1 MSSEDQSESTRPSP
15 IPQQRPRF
23 IRAITSPLPA
33 LGVFAAQQTGDAW
46 SSSTNGPPHPHDP
59 DVSCLTEGNF
69 HGNEYSGNPADQEL
83 TDSRQVPS
91 RPTRPRPQVL
101 QPQHDIHQ
109 QLGNL
114 QDPSSLRSFSS
125 SILST
130 LLPSVPGSV
139 LGVPAPPASPMQP
152 RRSITETLINERRW
166 SRGQTLNW
174 MPGFTRGHFS
184 DGLES
189 HPSPITANEA
199 SSGLKPM
206 QRLCLESTEN
216 DSNRMDSY
224 ASLGLDTVSVAG
236 DLCRSRSGQES
247 SLDQLKVSEARTR
260 RVSESGQGA
269 SSSQSSS
276 AGFADRLSG
285 FAQSM
290 RGRPPFIGGNPTP
303 PTPFDSS
310 DASPAKPKPTLL
322 KQKVQSVYTP
332 KIQSHSNE
340 FKSWEEFLKAYGQ
353 GHFSNEQPRPQ
364 PCSRLGSD
372 FPPFPAYVEDTG
384 ITNPP
389 PFLAAP
395 IPPTE
400 EKRLKALYSL
410 QILGTG
416 TDVNFQRV
424 ARLVATILG
433 VERCMICLVDR
444 DQISV
449 KATHRTGNMGCPR
462 ELSLSGHAVLR
473 HPSDPLVVLDASQD
487 WRFKSLP
494 TVTGDPKVRFYAGAA
509 LATSDG
515 LNIGT
520 LCVID
525 SRPRTEFPETEKM
538 LLVDFASVVMRE
550 MELWNDQVQLCTRT
564 RMMRDITSWV
574 RGCLDMPGNQS
585 TFPAPAGSGSSS
597 STETTHSGLFQ
608 PRASPVTDGVTTT
621 TISDTPAVVA
631 GPMSAG
637 PGSATYIAPPS
648 DQVLPTPTGSPT
660 LFSNALGSRSSQ
672 DPVPKPSGGRL
683 QDVAFP
689 SACNMIQATMNVD
702 AVYLVQASAN
712 KSFMPLNGSNVVW
725 NYLGAGSR
733 ATGSVGTAGGAEP
746 RQNTSRPALTCLA
759 SSKTSVLDESV
770 HMARRQG
777 DTWIC
782 NNEGCR
788 PHRLGDVL
796 HTTVEPDW
804 DRDLPIVLE
813 MLSYVRQE
821 KPVPVRT
828 LEQCPLF
835 SCSTSSEVNDFFR
848 PSKTESASAAPKVS
862 NRSTLLCHT
871 FQGTLPELSAGSNS
885 PYKSCVVIPI
895 RGASSANRATNKVEE
910 PWAYFVVLSSS
921 HTKQFSVHER
931 IYLKNFG
938 SCLVTEVLKRR
949 VEAADKAKG
958 VFIKSISHELR
969 TPLHI
974 ILGILELLYTN
985 ADETLNEHQL
995 SLIASAEASGKI
1007 LIDTINNI
1015 IDLADLDPDN
1025 SADLDCSER
1034 SQSSIPSLY
1043 TQVAEIDIRELC
1055 EQVAGTMAK
1064 SCIDK
1069 NLVVV
1074 PSWTKPSLAT
1084 LLSSASTSAPN
1095 PNYGVSMRS
1104 TTPIQGHSGNR
1115 ASMEGSANGDA
1126 SSIDS
1131 YETYSSAGLRQEQ
1144 KIGLELM
1151 VAMDEPEKGPDQEAH
1166 WNFMLNVP
1174 VVKRILTQLLENA
1187 LKFTTTGFVE
1197 ISAVSPPLATFPLKP
1212 PLADSRPV
1220 LFTVRDTGKGISP
1233 EYVDRQL
1240 FQRFSQEDPLQA
1252 GTGLGLALV
1261 KLLVESL
1268 GGWLE
1273 IWSEGIEGKGCVARV
1288 LIWAKPSP
1296 NVTKSLRDEEGVW
1309 QERSCRF
1316 YTGDATVST
1325 DRLWKIMGERIMGQD
1340 LNMNVERGNEQDIS
1354 PEDMLKDLNDQ
1365 SRCELLIFND
1375 DLPRLKAYLSH
1386 WADQHAVS
1394 QIQGVG
1400 SSLEPVP
1407 LLMLTSISSEK
1418 KARNLVEAYK
1428 RSWYGSGRLD
1438 CPTRVVLMPKPTGP
1452 LKLLGCLRNCF
1463 ATDDYMYC
1471 SPEPMDDL
1479 ETTYPSPTPL
1489 LRSTTVPHI
1498 TTMTL
1503 GIHDTRTLSV
1513 GTMIKP
1519 VFKFPTSPK
1528 GITTL
1533 GGALVPLHSPGGLV
1547 LAPSEDGQDASAAV
1561 TTRDKVGTKPKPQRS
1576 IRNFVSQRQGPSKA
1590 NVKKQGSK
1598 EETSTGNPTN
1608 VLRQSLAP
1616 EGTDQLG
1623 VLKPVPRVLI
1633 VEDNM
1638 TNRMILRTFL
1648 KKRGVSVVEAENGK
1662 LGVERFQEEVWRR
1675 QGRSGFEFVLMDLQ
1689 MPVMDGNLATKRIR
1703 EFEQSMVR
1711 QHRMSMP
1718 EMTTSSMEGSR
1729 GAGGTNVLPDTE
1741 RRGYRHSTIFA
1752 LTGLAGEEDKQLA
1765 FECGV
1770 DGYLTK
1776 PVSLTENCFRAYIP
1790 ANNKL
1795 SDD

>member
-1 MSSEDQSESTRPSP
+1 
-15 IPQQRPRF
+15 
-23 IRAITSPLPA
+23 
-33 LGVFAAQQTGDAW
+33 
-46 SSSTNGPPHPHDP
+46 
-59 DVSCLTEGNF
+59 
-69 HGNEYSGNPADQEL
+69 
-83 TDSRQVPS
+83 
-91 RPTRPRPQVL
+91 
-101 QPQHDIHQ
+101 
-109 QLGNL
+109 
-114 QDPSSLRSFSS
+114 
-125 SILST
+125 
-130 LLPSVPGSV
+130 
-139 LGVPAPPASPMQP
+139 
-152 RRSITETLINERRW
+152 
-166 SRGQTLNW
+166 
-174 MPGFTRGHFS
+174 
-184 DGLES
+184 
-189 HPSPITANEA
+189 
-199 SSGLKPM
+199 
-206 QRLCLESTEN
+206 
-216 DSNRMDSY
+216 
-224 ASLGLDTVSVAG
+224 
-236 DLCRSRSGQES
+236 
-247 SLDQLKVSEARTR
+247 
-260 RVSESGQGA
+260 
-269 SSSQSSS
+269 
-276 AGFADRLSG
+276 
-285 FAQSM
+285 M

-702 AVYLVQASAN
+702 A
-712 KSFMPLNGSNVVW
+712 
-725 NYLGAGSR
+725 
-733 ATGSVGTAGGAEP
+733 
-746 RQNTSRPALTCLA
+746 
-759 SSKTSVLDESV
+759 
-770 HMARRQG
+770 
-777 DTWIC
+777 
-782 NNEGCR
+782 
-788 PHRLGDVL
+788 
-796 HTTVEPDW
+796 
-804 DRDLPIVLE
+804 
-813 MLSYVRQE
+813 
-821 KPVPVRT
+821 
-828 LEQCPLF
+828 
-835 SCSTSSEVNDFFR
+835 
-848 PSKTESASAAPKVS
+848 
-862 NRSTLLCHT
+862 
-871 FQGTLPELSAGSNS
+871 
-885 PYKSCVVIPI
+885 
-895 RGASSANRATNKVEE
+895 E

-1025 SADLDCSER
+1025 SADLDCSE
-1034 SQSSIPSLY
+1034 P
-1043 TQVAEIDIRELC
+1043 
-1055 EQVAGTMAK
+1055 
-1064 SCIDK
+1064 
-1069 NLVVV
+1069 
-1074 PSWTKPSLAT
+1074 
-1084 LLSSASTSAPN
+1084 
-1095 PNYGVSMRS
+1095 
-1104 TTPIQGHSGNR
+1104 
-1115 ASMEGSANGDA
+1115 SMEGSANGDA

-1340 LNMNVERGNEQDIS
+1340 LNMN
-1354 PEDMLKDLNDQ
+1354 DLNDQ

-1438 CPTRVVLMPKPTGP
+1438 CPTRV
-1452 LKLLGCLRNCF
+1452 
-1463 ATDDYMYC
+1463 
-1471 SPEPMDDL
+1471 
-1479 ETTYPSPTPL
+1479 
-1489 LRSTTVPHI
+1489 
-1498 TTMTL
+1498 
-1503 GIHDTRTLSV
+1503 
-1513 GTMIKP
+1513 
-1519 VFKFPTSPK
+1519 
-1528 GITTL
+1528 
-1533 GGALVPLHSPGGLV
+1533 
-1547 LAPSEDGQDASAAV
+1547 
-1561 TTRDKVGTKPKPQRS
+1561 PQRS

-1703 EFEQSMVR
+1703 D
-1711 QHRMSMP
+1711 
-1718 EMTTSSMEGSR
+1718 MEGSR

-1776 PVSLTENCFRAYIP
+1776 PVSLTVMTTHILCLVTTEMAPPTCQV
-1790 ANNKL
+1790 
-1795 SDD
+1795 